1 MIRREKLLKQLEFL
15 VTLVKKAAPLLNKH
29 ISSSL
34 FFSELTEDERNK
46 IVERFQ
52 DISVAQ
58 AKHIEILEQVR
69 NEILKGKKDVY

>member
-1 MIRREKLLKQLEFL
+1 MIRTEELLKQLELL

-34 FFSELTEDERNK
+34 FFSELTDDERNE
-46 IVERFQ
+46 IIERFQ

-58 AKHIEILEQVR
+58 AKHIEILDQIR
-69 NEILKGKKDVY
+69 NEALKGKKDVY